1 MLHAAWAVIVLAVAG
16 FLISAELG
24 APCPPGGPLSFGQC
38 ALRPIVPLVVG
49 VGALLYVAGLSAVVV
64 WLRRVRR
71 RRLGD
76 PAAAREW
83 YLLAAVLGA
92 PISLLL
98 AFTLVSALR

>member
-1 MLHAAWAVIVLAVAG
+1 VLHAAWSVIVLAVAG
-16 FLISAELG
+16 LLIGAELG

-38 ALRPIVPLVVG
+38 ALRPIVPPVVG
-49 VGALLYVAGLSAVVV
+49 VGALLYVGGLSAVVV
-64 WLRRVRR
+64 WIR

-76 PAAAREW
+76 PAAACEW

-92 PISLLL
+92 PIALLL

>member
-1 MLHAAWAVIVLAVAG
+1 MLVLAVAG
-16 FLISAELG
+16 LLITAELG
-24 APCPPGGPLSFGQC
+24 APCPPGGPLSLGQC

-64 WLRRVRR
+64 WVRR
-71 RRLGD
+71 LRLRRLGD
-76 PAAAREW
+76 PVAAREW

>member
-1 MLHAAWAVIVLAVAG
+1 VLHAAWSVIVLAVAG
-16 FLISAELG
+16 LLIGKELG
-24 APCPPGGPLSFGQC
+24 ATCPPGGPLSFGQC
-38 ALRPIVPLVVG
+38 ALRPIVPPVVG
-49 VGALLYVAGLSAVVV
+49 VGALLYVGGLSAVVA
-64 WLRRVRR
+64 WLRRLRR

-92 PISLLL
+92 PIALLL

>member
-1 MLHAAWAVIVLAVAG
+1 VLVLVLAGLLIGAEVSVA
-16 FLISAELG
+16 
-24 APCPPGGPLSFGQC
+24 CPPGGPLSFGQC
-38 ALRPIVPLVVG
+38 ALRPIAPQVAG
-49 VGALLYVAGLSAVVV
+49 VGALLYVGGLSAVVA

-92 PISLLL
+92 PVALLL

>member
-1 MLHAAWAVIVLAVAG
+1 VLVLAVAG
-16 FLISAELG
+16 LLIGSELV

-38 ALRPIVPLVVG
+38 ALRPIAPLVVG
-49 VGALLYVAGLSAVVV
+49 VGALLYVSGLSAVVV
-64 WLRRVRR
+64 WIRRLRR

-76 PAAAREW
+76 PTAAREW

-92 PISLLL
+92 PIALLL